1 MFCLF
6 ELLRC
11 NSILD
16 LYKNPKTEFQISIQV
31 LLIVLHDKNDFE
43 YPIFRRRH
51 WWSTLGFNGYVAH
64 GKLGLQT
71 ISQCLHEPQLLV
83 EGNYRYYM
91 RLKQSKLIH
100 KVHSSVYDKAEYS
113 KKFIALHRSHS
124 LYFESWSLQ
133 ISEFNYLPLYL
144 SSPEETVK
152 YINPIS
158 HLCILLTLSWN

>member
-16 LYKNPKTEFQISIQV
+16 LYKNPKTEFQISIWV

-43 YPIFRRRH
+43 HPIFRRRH

-158 HLCILLTLSWN
+158 HLCILLILSWN

>member
-1 MFCLF
+1 MSISFCINTFFSKVMFCLF

-16 LYKNPKTEFQISIQV
+16 LYKNPKTEFQISIWV
-31 LLIVLHDKNDFE
+31 FLIVLHDKNDFE
-43 YPIFRRRH
+43 HPIFRRRH

-100 KVHSSVYDKAEYS
+100 KVHSSVYNTAEYS
-113 KKFIALHRSHS
+113 KS
-124 LYFESWSLQ
+124 LLLCTDR
-133 ISEFNYLPLYL
+133 I
-144 SSPEETVK
+144 
-152 YINPIS
+152 
-158 HLCILLTLSWN
+158 LCILRAGHCK

>member
-16 LYKNPKTEFQISIQV
+16 LYKSPKTEFQIRFVNCVAWQKWFWR
-31 LLIVLHDKNDFE
+31 H
-43 YPIFRRRH
+43 PIFRRRH

-64 GKLGLQT
+64 RKLGLQT

-158 HLCILLTLSWN
+158 HLCILLTLRRN